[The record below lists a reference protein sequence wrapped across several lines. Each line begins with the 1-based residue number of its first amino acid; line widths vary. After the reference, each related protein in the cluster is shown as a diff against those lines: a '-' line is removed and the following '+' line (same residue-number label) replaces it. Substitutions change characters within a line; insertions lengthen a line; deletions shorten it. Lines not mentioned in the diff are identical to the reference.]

1 MTTAKKKVA
10 AIITWY
16 IPGSHADVLIGK
28 ILEGWEHDGGPG
40 PDLELASMYLDQFPE
55 RDLARGMS
63 KKYGVPIFDTIE
75 GAVTVGRDEI
85 PVDGV
90 INVGEHG
97 NYPNNERGQK
107 LYPRRRFFAEVADA
121 FEKYHKVVPVFNDK
135 HLAPTWEEAKWMY
148 DRARELFIPFMS
160 GSSIPVSFRD
170 PPLALP
176 MGCEIQD
183 ALVVGYSGLDI
194 YGIHALEALQC
205 MVERR
210 RGAETGVA
218 SIQCL
223 QGDAMW
229 DALDD
234 GRWSKELLELGVK
247 AIPNR
252 NDDVDPRT
260 LQGDNN
266 AVFLIEYRD
275 GLRAAVAMLAGWV
288 SGISF
293 AAKLKGQTKPVA
305 TYFEERPVT
314 YPHFA
319 YLLKAIERM
328 IHTSHPSYPVER
340 CLLTTGMHDRVFVS
354 RSQGH
359 KKLETPELAIR
370 YEPVDY
376 PFAPNPPL

>member
-1 MTTAKKKVA
+1 MPPKKKVA
-10 AIITWY
+10 AVITWY
-16 IPGSHADVLIGK
+16 IHGSHADVLIGK
-28 ILEGWEHDGGPG
+28 ILEGWKQDGGAG

-55 RDLARGMS
+55 GDMAREMS
-63 KKYGVPIFDTIE
+63 KKYNVPIFDTIE
-75 GAVTVGRDEI
+75 RAVTVGSEGV

-97 NYPNNERGQK
+97 DYPQNERGQK
-107 LYPRRRFFAEVADA
+107 LYPRKRFFAEVAAA

-135 HLAPTWEEAKWMY
+135 HLAPTWEEAKWMV
-148 DRARELFIPFMS
+148 DRARELYIPFMS
-160 GSSIPVSFRD
+160 GSSMPVTFRD

-176 MGCEIQD
+176 MGCEIED

-218 SIQCL
+218 SVQCL

-234 GRWSKELLELGVK
+234 GRWSKELLEAGVQ
-247 AIPNR
+247 AIPKR

-260 LQGDNN
+260 LQGDDN
-266 AVFLIEYRD
+266 AVILIEYRD

-293 AAKLKGQTKPVA
+293 AGKLRGQSKPVA
-305 TYFEERPVT
+305 TYFEERSDT
-314 YPHFA
+314 WPHFA

-328 IHTSHPSYPVER
+328 IFTGHPSYPVER
-340 CLLTTGMHDRVFVS
+340 CLLTTGIHDRVFIS
-354 RSQGH
+354 RAEGH
-359 KKLETPELAIR
+359 KKLDTPELAIR

-376 PFAPNPPL
+376 PFAPNPEL